1 MDGDVRI
8 NPYLAGNF
16 APVRSED
23 DFDPGAKYHV
33 PANTPY
39 TRYFIAQFLQ
49 YQFHRALCRASGYS
63 GPLHRCSIYGNKVA
77 GERLTAL
84 LRLGASRPW
93 QEALA
98 QLTGETELSAS
109 ALLDY
114 YAPLHEWLK
123 QQNRG
128 EQCGW

>member
-1 MDGDVRI
+1 VAA
-8 NPYLAGNF
+8 PLA
-16 APVRSED
+16 RSED

-49 YQFHRALCRASGYS
+49 YQFHRALCRIAGYS
-63 GPLHRCSIYGNKVA
+63 GPLHRCSIYGNKAA

-114 YAPLHEWLK
+114 YAPLYEWLK